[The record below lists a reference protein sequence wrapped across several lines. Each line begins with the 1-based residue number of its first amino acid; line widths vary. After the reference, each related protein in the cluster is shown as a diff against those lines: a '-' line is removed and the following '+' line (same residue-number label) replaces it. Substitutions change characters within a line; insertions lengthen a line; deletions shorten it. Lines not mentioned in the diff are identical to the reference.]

1 MMAGSTPNAAT
12 IINIMQVVIPIK
24 TACLPIFKVF
34 IDIFLANTML
44 SIESFKM
51 MISLTSLIAP
61 SFPLCIAIPMSAFA
75 KQGVSFIQSP
85 TIAIGLSSSL
95 IEVIIFNLS

>member
-12 IINIMQVVIPIK
+12 IINTMQVVIPIK

-44 SIESFKM
+44 SIESFK
-51 MISLTSLIAP
+51 
-61 SFPLCIAIPMSAFA
+61 
-75 KQGVSFIQSP
+75 
-85 TIAIGLSSSL
+85 
-95 IEVIIFNLS
+95 